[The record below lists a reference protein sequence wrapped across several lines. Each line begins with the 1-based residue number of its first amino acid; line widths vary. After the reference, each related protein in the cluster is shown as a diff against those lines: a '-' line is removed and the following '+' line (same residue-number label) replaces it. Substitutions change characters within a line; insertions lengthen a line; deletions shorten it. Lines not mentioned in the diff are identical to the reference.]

1 YGVDVVIVD
10 CDGNI
15 NERVELWIEG
25 GVNCMFT
32 IEVAGGSDPIQIRD
46 KYGDKVLL
54 AGGVDK
60 VALIKGKE
68 AIREEIKRIE
78 KVVRMGGYIPHVDHR
93 VPSDV
98 SFDNYLYY
106 LEVKRDTFG
115 IEKPLPRAGGFTLG
129 MRRKDS
135 IRPEENL
142 GVRT

>member
-1 YGVDVVIVD
+1 MLFRSY
-10 CDGNI
+10 
-15 NERVELWIEG
+15 
-25 GVNCMFT
+25 
-32 IEVAGGSDPIQIRD
+32 
-46 KYGDKVLL
+46 
-54 AGGVDK
+54 
-60 VALIKGKE
+60 LIKGKE

-115 IEKPLPRAGGFTLG
+115 IEKPLPKGEFVPKYRHADDTLKKDTTFGTSGIRA
-129 MRRKDS
+129 RDS